1 MQEGQPWL
9 ERERTPQNIS
19 TMSAPKVDVDALRV
33 QVKAQSERIRQMKKA
48 GAAQEEVKA
57 EVAVLQVLKADL
69 EKVADQAE
77 VTRHVSLLL
86 TAFTSKNQLALL
98 RFVY

>member
-1 MQEGQPWL
+1 M

-69 EKVADQAE
+69 EKVLGS
-77 VTRHVSLLL
+77 HGNKPVSPVL
-86 TAFTSKNQLALL
+86 TQFSKK
-98 RFVY
+98 VP